1 MLVTQHPTLRRFWY
15 PIMPVTH
22 LVDGPQSFQLLGEP
36 IVLWL
41 TASGQP
47 AALADRCCHR
57 SAQLSKGQVIDGCV
71 RCPYHGWTYDESGR
85 CIDVPQLES
94 GAAIPLSYRVPAYQC
109 EARYGV
115 VWVCLDKSP
124 LQPIPEIPEAAVAGN
139 RTLQQF
145 CEPWHCSS
153 LQILEN
159 FLDNAHFSFV
169 HTTTFGIP
177 DQPKPPELRLE
188 PFDMGF
194 KLYSTMPV
202 VNPPNQQEN
211 LKIAEDKTVRVVES
225 TWHLPFVGTL
235 KITYPNGL
243 EHLIMTAA
251 TPIDDR
257 TSQFVQFCI
266 RNDTEAD
273 ATAASI
279 NAFDRQV
286 INEDKAILEPIPEV
300 APIEIA
306 AEQHM
311 PSDRHGVVMRRQLS
325 ALFKKYEQQKYEEAP
340 AAETIVSLV

>member
-1 MLVTQHPTLRRFWY
+1 MLVTQHRTLRRFWY

-22 LVDGPQSFQLLGEP
+22 LSDGPQSFQLLGEP
-36 IVLWL
+36 LVLWL
-41 TASGQP
+41 TASGKP
-47 AALADRCCHR
+47 AAIADRCCHR
-57 SAQLSKGQVIDGCV
+57 SAQLSKGTVIDGCV
-71 RCPYHGWTYDESGR
+71 RCPYHGWAYDETGR
-85 CIDVPQLES
+85 CTHVPQLDS
-94 GAAIPLSYRVPAYQC
+94 TATIPPSYQVSAYHC
-109 EARYGV
+109 ETRYGV
-115 VWVCLDKSP
+115 VWVCLDEAP
-124 LQPIPEIPEAAVAGN
+124 LKPIPVIPEADVAGN
-139 RTLQQF
+139 RIIQQF
-145 CEPWHCSS
+145 CEPWQCSS

-169 HTTTFGIP
+169 HTTTFGVP

-188 PFDMGF
+188 SLDIGF
-194 KLYSTMPV
+194 KLYSTMAV
-202 VNPPNQQEN
+202 VNPPDQQEN
-211 LKIAEDKTVRVVES
+211 LKIADDKTVRVVES
-225 TWHLPFVGTL
+225 TWHLPFLGTL

-251 TPIDDR
+251 TPVDDR

-300 APIEIA
+300 APLEISD
-306 AEQHM
+306 EQHM

-325 ALFKKYEQQKYEEAP
+325 ALFHQYEGKDVA
-340 AAETIVSLV
+340 